1 MANIDLSVGQINIT
15 GNLIVRARKVSTPL
29 VEEARE
35 VYSAPLP
42 SSFNAIIPATGDID
56 PTAYYVDFYE
66 SADGTTLDLLLA
78 QFVVQA
84 TNEIVTQEVRFYDV
98 GGSGDNDPAPDQPIL
113 SDPYLDGKTV
123 TQVFRDGIG
132 RPLVDPGYSYKE
144 YDLYTG
150 GGIELLNGQM
160 FSFGEKVAIVISYLT
175 DQQTTSGA
183 NMYDGV
189 NSITTSQ
196 TLNSA
201 HRNKRIRCAGVTN
214 VLVVTLEDM
223 TVIPDG
229 TFWYFTHN
237 DGSQFQTRVV
247 AHAGQSITYH
257 SSIYTELSIAPGE
270 FMRIEKYGSILEA
283 VLVHDGVL
291 KVGERLAAT
300 WEDHPNTKPEDGALY
315 DGDDYPRIWYWLS
328 NFLPATHKVSDVN
341 VESGGYV
348 HPVGKEGLFV
358 VHPTFKKFR
367 VPNTQGWSEKGLFS
381 FSVFNTDSTRTYD
394 YPGGTMPENVG
405 PHRHHSFHDNGT
417 TNTGTA
423 LSPTNYPEKRQ
434 GAGAGIGNANAE
446 YNVCASGNEPDVG
459 LSSNPVQTDETGVN
473 TVKNVGVIY
482 LRRF

>member
-15 GNLIVRARKVSTPL
+15 GNLIVRARKVTTPL

-35 VYSAPLP
+35 VYPSPLA
-42 SSFNAIIPATGDID
+42 SSFNVLLPATGSID

-66 SADGTTLDLLLA
+66 SADGISLDLLLA

-84 TNEIVTQEVRFYDV
+84 SNEIVTQEVRFYDV
-98 GGSGDNDPAPDQPIL
+98 GGGGANDPAPDQDTLI
-113 SDPYLDGKTV
+113 DTYLDGKTI
-123 TQVFRDGIG
+123 TQVFRDGVG
-132 RPLVDPGYSYKE
+132 RPLVDPGYSSKE
-144 YDLYTG
+144 YDLVAG
-150 GGIELLNGQM
+150 GGIQLLNGALL
-160 FSFGEKVAIVISYLT
+160 SFGEKVAIVISYLSQ
-175 DQQTTSGA
+175 QQTTSGS
-183 NMYDGV
+183 NMYEGV

-201 HRNKRIRCAGVTN
+201 HRNKRIRCAGVTAQ
-214 VLVVTLEDM
+214 LVATLEDM

-237 DGSQFQTRVV
+237 DGSQHQTKVK
-247 AHAGQSITYH
+247 AHTGQSITYH
-257 SSIYTELSIAPGE
+257 TSIYTEISIGPGE
-270 FMRIEKYGSILEA
+270 FLRIEKYGSILEA
-283 VLVHDGVL
+283 VLVHEGVL
-291 KVGERLAAT
+291 KVGERLAAG
-300 WEDHPNTKPEDGALY
+300 WEDHPNTQPEDGALY
-315 DGDDYPRIWYWLS
+315 DGDDWPRMWYWLS

-358 VHPTFKKFR
+358 VHPTLKKFR
-367 VPNTQGWSEKGLFS
+367 VPNTQGWSERGLES
-381 FSVFNTDSTRTYD
+381 FGTFNTDATRTYD

-434 GAGAGIGNANAE
+434 GAGAGIGAPNSE
-446 YNVCASGNEPDVG
+446 YNICASSNQPDAG
-459 LSSNPVQTDETGVN
+459 LSSNPVQVDETGIN
-473 TVKNVGVIY
+473 TVKNVGVVY